1 MLRAFLSL
9 FRRPP
14 VRMGRVDNTRIR
26 RTRIRNAQFISFI
39 SEHRCITARNTDHHD
54 QRLRRF
60 RIVKTGLV
68 LALAA
73 GLAWVIMESAKA
85 ISMF

>member
-1 MLRAFLSL
+1 
-9 FRRPP
+9 
-14 VRMGRVDNTRIR
+14 MGRVDNARIH
-26 RTRIRNAQFISFI
+26 RTQIRNAQFISFF
-39 SEHRCITARNTDHHD
+39 SEQKCITVRNSDRHD

-73 GLAWVIMESAKA
+73 GLAWVVMESAKA